1 MGRLFATRAV
11 VAARRWAPAFRVYPR
26 CEHVRLGVAL
36 LPDSGQETEA
46 KVESTVHFRS
56 LGLRRAKK
64 IFLLDVEA
72 AVMGRKYSVSA
83 RNIFA
88 FEWEISNVRVKGRFF
103 FFGNLIRARFRR
115 EGKRKGIGR
124 FALFRFSR
132 WQSPRSPMK
141 FPFSDENRGSIRDES
156 ICRRNAP
163 SNLKVAG

>member
-1 MGRLFATRAV
+1 MGARVSRLPALRTCSPRCRA
-11 VAARRWAPAFRVYPR
+11 AARFRTGNGSKSR
-26 CEHVRLGVAL
+26 VA
-36 LPDSGQETEA
+36 
-46 KVESTVHFRS
+46 VHFRS

>member
-1 MGRLFATRAV
+1 M

-88 FEWEISNVRVKGRFF
+88 FEWEISNVRVKGSFF
-103 FFGNLIRARFRR
+103 FFWKFDQGTVSEGGKEEGDREVRALS
-115 EGKRKGIGR
+115 I
-124 FALFRFSR
+124 
-132 WQSPRSPMK
+132 QSLAVAPV
-141 FPFSDENRGSIRDES
+141 SDEIPIFR
-156 ICRRNAP
+156 
-163 SNLKVAG
+163 